1 MGFSGSL
8 VEAIVLR
15 CFSLFT
21 LQAQDRVNEQRA
33 MEKSGNTSQ
42 VTRSLYAGSLNPSI
56 GQWRSGV
63 LLGPS
68 RSHMVFFSFP
78 LTYRARIL

>member
-42 VTRSLYAGSLNPSI
+42 VTRSLYAGSLNPPI
-56 GQWRSGV
+56 GQWRSGSYSV
-63 LLGPS
+63 RVAAIWSSSL
-68 RSHMVFFSFP
+68 FP
-78 LTYRARIL
+78 